1 MAKEKKE
8 MKDKATS
15 DIKIKKRKMSA
26 VQRNRLIMKIAAW
39 IMVIIMA
46 GGVFM
51 TFLSYFITG

>member
-15 DIKIKKRKMSA
+15 DIKIKKKKMSA